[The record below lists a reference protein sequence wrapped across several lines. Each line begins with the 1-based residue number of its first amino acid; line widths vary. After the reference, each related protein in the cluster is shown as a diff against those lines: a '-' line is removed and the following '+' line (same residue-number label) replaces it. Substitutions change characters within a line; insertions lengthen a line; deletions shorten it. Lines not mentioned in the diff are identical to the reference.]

1 MRPVAEVVR
10 PAAEAVFLAAVE
22 AARHTAEAVFLAAVE
37 AARHTAE
44 AVSALPRPEGAEI
57 CSFAE
62 NADVIFKTIPAFL

>member
-1 MRPVAEVVR
+1 MRPVAEVAR

-22 AARHTAEAVFLAAVE
+22 IARHTAEAVFLAAVE
-37 AARHTAE
+37 VARHTAE

-62 NADVIFKTIPAFL
+62 NADVLFKTIPAFL

>member
-1 MRPVAEVVR
+1 MRHVAEVV
-10 PAAEAVFLAAVE
+10 
-22 AARHTAEAVFLAAVE
+22 RHTAEAVFLAAVE
-37 AARHTAE
+37 VVRHTAG

>member
-1 MRPVAEVVR
+1 M
-10 PAAEAVFLAAVE
+10 AAVE

-37 AARHTAE
+37 VVRHTAEAVFLAAVEVVRHTAE

>member
-1 MRPVAEVVR
+1 MR

-22 AARHTAEAVFLAAVE
+22 V
-37 AARHTAE
+37 ARHTAE

>member
-1 MRPVAEVVR
+1 MRPAAEVVR

-22 AARHTAEAVFLAAVE
+22 V
-37 AARHTAE
+37 ARHTAE

-62 NADVIFKTIPAFL
+62 NADVLFKTIPAFL

>member
-1 MRPVAEVVR
+1 MRPVA
-10 PAAEAVFLAAVE
+10 E

-44 AVSALPRPEGAEI
+44 AVSALPRSEGAEI

-62 NADVIFKTIPAFL
+62 NADVLFKTIPAFL

>member
-1 MRPVAEVVR
+1 MRHVAEVVR
-10 PAAEAVFLAAVE
+10 PAAE
-22 AARHTAEAVFLAAVE
+22 TVFLAAVE

>member
-1 MRPVAEVVR
+1 MRHVAEVVR
-10 PAAEAVFLAAVE
+10 PV
-22 AARHTAEAVFLAAVE
+22 AEAVFLAAVE

-62 NADVIFKTIPAFL
+62 NADVLFKTIPAFL